1 MSLLVCFCCLLPAS
15 CDTAP
20 RPGVCHL
27 CAGQVPGSGGYWT
40 SDLPEWLHLLPPP
53 PVLLCRWKGLPQPW
67 EASWPFSFPPPRGF
81 SGSKACG
88 CHRPFPLPCAA
99 ASVPA
104 SPSTPTHKSPWFLYL
119 PSPPSHPGP
128 RLLPTSPEP
137 PSNSCHSP
145 APVSPTAPYS
155 ARRKSTGLR
164 AQGSLTSHAPHA
176 GSSLSPQAT
185 PRSFTGLLE
194 PLDCFFSYPL
204 SWQGLLSK
212 PHHHLLN

>member
-88 CHRPFPLPCAA
+88 CHRPFPRPCAA

-104 SPSTPTHKSPWFLYL
+104 SPSTPHAQVSTVPLPPFSPFPPWSTPAPHL
-119 PSPPSHPGP
+119 PRATFQLRSGHVTPQLLCHPWLPIPPEGSLGGSGPKGPYVSSSPR
-128 RLLPTSPEP
+128 RLLPQ
-137 PSNSCHSP
+137 PSSH
-145 APVSPTAPYS
+145 AQVFHRS
-155 ARRKSTGLR
+155 ARTSGLF
-164 AQGSLTSHAPHA
+164 L
-176 GSSLSPQAT
+176 
-185 PRSFTGLLE
+185 
-194 PLDCFFSYPL
+194 
-204 SWQGLLSK
+204 
-212 PHHHLLN
+212 

>member
-128 RLLPTSPEP
+128 RLRPTSPEP
-137 PSNSCHSP
+137 PSNSDLAMSLPGSCVTHGSLFRQKEVYGAQSP
-145 APVSPTAPYS
+145 RVLNVSRSPRRLLPQPSSHAQVFHRS
-155 ARRKSTGLR
+155 ARTSGLF
-164 AQGSLTSHAPHA
+164 L
-176 GSSLSPQAT
+176 
-185 PRSFTGLLE
+185 
-194 PLDCFFSYPL
+194 
-204 SWQGLLSK
+204 
-212 PHHHLLN
+212 